1 MISRTLQQTRPG
13 ERRDFARQNS
23 FCYFQRNRRSE
34 LDLLATTQRQ
44 GVVSQVSVLEDQ
56 AVLSDQTRASAEP
69 DATDQ
74 LEIQLWYRRV
84 YALCRSRL
92 ISVADCE
99 EATQETFLRAI
110 THNDELKNAGS
121 LGAWLRRIARNV
133 CVDKIRRK
141 QVRKAESLDQHAA
154 YANENGEVVEQKDHA
169 DYLLGLIDQLPE
181 VQREVVFLHYYDN
194 MSYDE
199 MADWLGVARSTVN
212 DRLGKARQALKGALV
227 STENDP

>member
-1 MISRTLQQTRPG
+1 M
-13 ERRDFARQNS
+13 
-23 FCYFQRNRRSE
+23 
-34 LDLLATTQRQ
+34 
-44 GVVSQVSVLEDQ
+44 
-56 AVLSDQTRASAEP
+56 
-69 DATDQ
+69 
-74 LEIQLWYRRV
+74 

-92 ISVADCE
+92 ISVADSE

-141 QVRKAESLDQHAA
+141 QVRKAETLDQHAA
-154 YANENGEVVEQKDHA
+154 YANENDEVVEQKDHA

-194 MSYDE
+194 MSYDQ
-199 MADWLGVARSTVN
+199 MAEWLGVARSTVN
-212 DRLGKARQALKGALV
+212 DRLGKARQTLRGALV